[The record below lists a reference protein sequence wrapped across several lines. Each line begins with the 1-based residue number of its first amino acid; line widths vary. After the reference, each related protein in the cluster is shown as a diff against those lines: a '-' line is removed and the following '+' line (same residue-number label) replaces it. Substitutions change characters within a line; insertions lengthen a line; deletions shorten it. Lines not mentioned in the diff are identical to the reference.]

1 MQKRK
6 CNKTSKCQINE
17 SIENPMNKFDV
28 NIVTNRKKYLNWS
41 FRSTFTREKQFANG
55 IIMIEK
61 YKCRIKLKLTHKE
74 AGILELYKVSM
85 YDFHCNYIKNNR
97 VTKLNL
103 C

>member
-1 MQKRK
+1 
-6 CNKTSKCQINE
+6 
-17 SIENPMNKFDV
+17 
-28 NIVTNRKKYLNWS
+28 
-41 FRSTFTREKQFANG
+41 
-55 IIMIEK
+55 MIEK